1 MRKIMPSTHLLNRD
15 SMRTTAF
22 SKVKKNK
29 KKKKK
34 GMGYANKKKNG
45 AIKAC
50 SKAWFGHMQ
59 VRRKKEREKEI
70 THIQKKKRGESHKK
84 IHKISTHLHIMI
96 RLHDLFLLGS
106 SF

>member
-1 MRKIMPSTHLLNRD
+1 
-15 SMRTTAF
+15 MRTTAF

-84 IHKISTHLHIMI
+84 RERGVHTEIHKISTHLHIMI